1 MFVSEKC
8 GCCFAYVSMKQQAVM
23 LHMST
28 KG

>member
-1 MFVSEKC
+1 MFESEKC
-8 GCCFAYVSMKQQAVM
+8 GCCFAYASMKTQAVM